1 MYQNFQNPYAM
12 QMQNLQNQIQNMNPF
27 QQQQGAN
34 TQIQYVNGIESAN
47 AYQMAP
53 NSSVLLMDSNLPR
66 FYVKTTDAAGMAAV
80 KVFEFHEY
88 VEQKPEP
95 MNPEMFVT
103 RQEFEELKQMIE
115 KEAAH
120 ESAKESNRESGRKS
134 TATERK

>member
-27 QQQQGAN
+27 QQQQGGN

-134 TATERK
+134 TAAERK